1 MKRIKIFD
9 CFVRSVNCILTR
21 KIMYG
26 HAHARAHAAG
36 THFNNR
42 LPMARFLFSSFSYV
56 ARSRRA
62 LSFMTIYLTIDNNKF
77 GSYLDYPSDL
87 RNYKRTFFFFLYVQL
102 STRTKNVVPGRRRRP
117 WGISVRPE
125 RASSLIEL
133 VSFLVSGRHVKKHRG
148 V

>member
-87 RNYKRTFFFFLYVQL
+87 RNYKRTFFFSLCTAFY
-102 STRTKNVVPGRRRRP
+102 THEKRRSRP
-117 WGISVRPE
+117 SSSAVRNQ
-125 RASSLIEL
+125 RAARESLFID
-133 VSFLVSGRHVKKHRG
+133 
-148 V
+148 

>member
-87 RNYKRTFFFFLYVQL
+87 RNYKRTFFFFFFMY
-102 STRTKNVVPGRRRRP
+102 
-117 WGISVRPE
+117 
-125 RASSLIEL
+125 
-133 VSFLVSGRHVKKHRG
+133 SFLHARKTSFQAVVVGREESACGPREPLH
-148 V
+148 